1 MRFFEQV
8 HVLVRQ
14 IPPGRVASYGQI
26 ARMLGQPRA
35 ARTVGWALR
44 AVSDESGIPWQR
56 VLNSAGRVSLSG
68 PQGVSEQRRLLE
80 AEGVVFEGDCV
91 NLKHYG
97 WEGLAWP
104 EIQEL
109 LAEAEAENE
118 QT

>member
-1 MRFFEQV
+1 MRFFEKV
-8 HVLVRQ
+8 HVLVRH

-26 ARMLGQPRA
+26 ARLLEQPHA

-44 AVSDESGIPWQR
+44 AVSAESGIPWQR
-56 VLNSAGRVSLSG
+56 VLNSAGRISLSS
-68 PQGVSEQRRLLE
+68 PQGMAEQRRLLE
-80 AEGVVFEGDCV
+80 AEGVVFEGDRV
-91 NLKHYG
+91 NLKRYG